1 MRNKSDNH
9 AKPGNK
15 YIGRLSTLIVCLVL
29 LMIQGCAGGIHQAA
43 ETGDVNKIEAILAK
57 DPASIDKKDSYGM
70 TPLHW
75 AVDKGR
81 THVVELLIAKGAN
94 INAKDK
100 NGDTPLSYA
109 ITNENSGM
117 ATLLLLAGTKIPG
130 KEEELK
136 EMLKKISP
144 LHRAVRDE
152 NLGDVKTFLE
162 KYPDQV
168 NARDEFGRTP
178 LYWAAREDNIEICE
192 ILLSH
197 GADIN
202 AATPDG
208 WTPLHTAVYNKN
220 PRIVVLLIEKGA
232 DVNVKNSDSETP
244 LHWAARRGEKGLI
257 EPLIAKGAALDARDN
272 NGKTPLDWTDDSEV
286 IKLLNQYKSGKSNKP
301 GEKYRYKK
309 LCSRE

>member
-1 MRNKSDNH
+1 MRNKSNNCSKEVD
-9 AKPGNK
+9 K
-15 YIGRLSTLIVCLVL
+15 YVDRLFILFICLVL
-29 LMIQGCAGGIHQAA
+29 LMIQGCASGIHQAA
-43 ETGDVNKIEAILAK
+43 ETGDIEKIEALLAK
-57 DPASIDKKDSYGM
+57 DPSSIDKKDSYGM

-75 AVDKGR
+75 AVDKKH
-81 THVVELLIAKGAN
+81 THAVEILIAKGAN
-94 INAKDK
+94 IDARDK
-100 NGDTPLSYA
+100 NGDTPLDYA
-109 ITNENSGM
+109 INKEDSSM
-117 ATLLLLAGTKIPG
+117 ATMLLLAGAKVSG
-130 KEEELK
+130 KEDEVK

-152 NLGDVKTFLE
+152 NLGNVKTFLE

-168 NARDEFGRTP
+168 NARDETGRTP

-197 GADIN
+197 GADVN

-244 LHWAARRGEKGLI
+244 LHWAARRGEKALI

-272 NGKTPLDWTDDSEV
+272 NGKTPLDWTEDSEV
-286 IKLLNQYKSGKSNKP
+286 IKLLNQYISEKSSIPGKK
-301 GEKYRYKK
+301 
-309 LCSRE
+309 